1 MVIVMRR
8 IFATWTLLLVAAA
21 WAAAQ
26 FPGGL
31 NLPNIEYNPVLLI
44 NPGVQK
50 ELKLSPTA
58 AANVQSVFM
67 SDAMKLLPAI
77 QRGAGGNAM
86 SPQQR
91 TKTMFD
97 GVARMQSR
105 LAALLSPAQR
115 LRLRQLTLQSI
126 GPGSVL
132 QPKVATQLGLSSAQK
147 TRLTNAFA
155 VANKALAV
163 DMTSKHNT
171 AQGWQNDMGRLAK
184 VQAQA
189 KAASNKALFATL
201 TPAQQSKWKA
211 MLGRPFAMSGFMG
224 AGNIFQGMRG

>member
-1 MVIVMRR
+1 MGIVMRR

-26 FPGGL
+26 FPGGID
-31 NLPNIEYNPVLLI
+31 LPNVEYNPVLLI
-44 NPGVQK
+44 NPQVQR
-50 ELKLSPTA
+50 ELKLSPTTA
-58 AANVQSVFM
+58 SNVQSVFM
-67 SDAMKLLPAI
+67 SEAMKLLPTL
-77 QRGAGGNAM
+77 QKGAGGPPM
-86 SPQQR
+86 SPRQR
-91 TKTMFD
+91 AKTMFD
-97 GVARMQSR
+97 GVTRMQNR

-115 LRLRQLTLQSI
+115 VRLRQLTLQSI

-132 QPKVATQLGLSSAQK
+132 QPKVAAQLGLSSTQK
-147 TRLTNAFA
+147 SRLTNAFA
-155 VANKALAV
+155 VANKALAN
-163 DMTSKHNT
+163 DMQNKHNT

-201 TPAQQSKWKA
+201 TPAQSSKWKA

-224 AGNIFQGMRG
+224 AGNLFQGMGG